1 MLCATTMTK
10 RHRTKAGEA
19 VERLRRDPDYIA
31 NMAMRNRELATHHAA
46 ERKELGELIDE
57 LRQAGLLIDDVW
69 DLVNRPNNYDFA
81 VPILLRH
88 LGKDYC
94 DRNLEGIGRA
104 VAIPSSRA
112 HWTEIVK
119 RYKEID
125 EVHFMGAKQGLA
137 VAVAKAVTRET
148 LGELIELLRDERHGN
163 SRLLVLDGLK
173 RFRGAEVSAVL
184 QELSQDP
191 LFAHSLGRRK
201 PR

>member
-1 MLCATTMTK
+1 MLSSTTMNK
-10 RHRTKAGEA
+10 RRITKAGEA
-19 VERLRRDPDYIA
+19 IERLRRDPAYIA
-31 NMAMRNRELATHHAA
+31 KMAIRNRELATRHAA
-46 ERKELGELIDE
+46 EQKELGELIDE
-57 LRQAGLLIDDVW
+57 LRQVGLQIHDVW
-69 DLVNRPNNYDFA
+69 DLVNRPNNYDVA

-104 VAIPSSRA
+104 LAIPSSRA
-112 HWTEIVK
+112 YWTEIVK
-119 RYKEID
+119 RFKEID
-125 EVHFMGAKQGLA
+125 GGHFVGAKQGLA

-173 RFRGAEVSAVL
+173 RFRGADVSAVL
-184 QELSQDP
+184 KELSVDP

-201 PR
+201 QR